1 MKKIITAIGNEILN
15 RKLNE
20 EKNLEI
26 IGEDIQYKEG
36 ILEFLEK
43 EKNIDFLILSELLP
57 GQIDI
62 KELIEKI
69 KIINPY
75 IQIILFLEKE
85 NKELENYLYAKGIYF
100 IFYNN
105 QINYFEII
113 KLINNEEENLNKKL
127 KIELDE
133 LKKIL
138 LENKN
143 NKKINIFNKIK
154 NKSEKNINKN
164 NLLNINFKN

>member
-1 MKKIITAIGNEILN
+1 MKKVITAIGNENLN

-113 KLINNEEENLNKKL
+113 K
-127 KIELDE
+127 
-133 LKKIL
+133 
-138 LENKN
+138 
-143 NKKINIFNKIK
+143 
-154 NKSEKNINKN
+154 
-164 NLLNINFKN
+164 